1 MTRPRVA
8 SSSSS
13 WPVCASLKRPTAAA
27 RCVVCVHKSFSFG
40 SLDIVAPVHY
50 CHCRAQVCVENNS
63 VVLENYIYRWTYLH
77 RGGIPSI
84 SMMLFYFEVDE
95 RVRLAMAVP
104 TCGFWTTAF
113 YIRFACVVYLLAA
126 APLLDQ
132 LPCTEYDGGQDS
144 WPVLHQE
151 GAGHGHVRQ
160 GRAGLQNI

>member
-104 TCGFWTTAF
+104 TCGFWTT
-113 YIRFACVVYLLAA
+113 
-126 APLLDQ
+126 
-132 LPCTEYDGGQDS
+132 G
-144 WPVLHQE
+144 VLHTFRLCRVL
-151 GAGHGHVRQ
+151 ACCRTFARPTAVHRIRWRPRQ
-160 GRAGLQNI
+160 LARTTSRRCWAWARSAR